1 MEGLEKY
8 LRTEFLFNN
17 KLVASVSKALL
28 VNNLVS
34 NVTMGSSQERI
45 AYMAADGSKQS
56 SEAKAEAIKY
66 RVTGNFQRKRLM
78 VPS

>member
-1 MEGLEKY
+1 MEGLEEY

-28 VNNLVS
+28 ANNLVS
-34 NVTMGSSQERI
+34 NVTMGSSQERVAYI
-45 AYMAADGSKQS
+45 AAGSKQS

-78 VPS
+78 VPF